1 MRLNQ
6 VILELN
12 PVFIIYLKTGFVK
25 RGVKKIM
32 DKLIFDVP
40 ETTISKEG
48 AVVKIDAEAAAMLL
62 DIASKTGR
70 DKKYIVSEMIKFSY
84 PRTEVRRV
92 MLSFKDIC
100 EKEEVE

>member
-1 MRLNQ
+1 
-6 VILELN
+6 
-12 PVFIIYLKTGFVK
+12 
-25 RGVKKIM
+25 M
-32 DKLIFDVP
+32 DKLIFDVR

-84 PRTEVRRV
+84 PRTEVKRV
-92 MLSFKDIC
+92 MFSVKGMST
-100 EKEEVE
+100 KEEVK